1 MNREQRNRLN
11 PEKADLAGLL
21 DYLGLR
27 QTAAGVDGFI
37 AEAARSNWP
46 HLKFLEAIIGR
57 EAGAKRERCIAARI
71 AKARFP
77 VVKTIDGFDFS
88 FPKSVPREKILAAMS
103 LRFMEHNG
111 GFIFLGEPGTGKT
124 HLAIAIGFAAC
135 LAGYSVRYTTAIEMI
150 NDLQAAQATH
160 QLREAMSNCRRPEL
174 LIIDEVGYLPFDDK
188 GSNLFFQVISA
199 RYEHGS
205 TILTT
210 NQPFAK
216 WGETFSNNMVA
227 SAIVDR
233 LTHHNELIRII
244 GDSYRGHEGTTRKR
258 K

>member
-1 MNREQRNRLN
+1 MRNKRQKRIN
-11 PEKADLAGLL
+11 PEKAELSALLA
-21 DYLGLR
+21 YLGLQ
-27 QTAAGVDGFI
+27 QTAAGVDGLI
-37 AEAARSNWP
+37 AEALKHNWP
-46 HLKFLEAIIGR
+46 HLKFLEIIAGR
-57 EAGAKRERCIAARI
+57 EAAAKRERSIAARV
-71 AKARFP
+71 AQAGFP
-77 VVKTIDGFDFS
+77 TIKTIDGFDFS
-88 FPKSVPREKILAAMS
+88 FPRSAPRDKLLAAMS
-103 LRFMEHNG
+103 LRFIEHNE

-124 HLAIAIGFAAC
+124 HLAIALGYAAC
-135 LAGYSVRYTTAIEMI
+135 LGGYSVRYTTAIEMI
-150 NDLQAAQATH
+150 NELQAAQAGH
-160 QLREAMSNCRRPEL
+160 QLRKTMGNYRRPEL

-199 RYEHGS
+199 RYETGS

-233 LTHHNELIRII
+233 LTHHNELIRIM
-244 GDSYRGHEGTTRKR
+244 GDSYRGHRRTELK